1 MNPLDLGAFGGAD
14 NSSGGGGR
22 GGGGRYNGGPLTGA
36 DFAPWADRLRDA
48 EDLVDMPELRSGIA
62 SARER
67 ARLARLEYRREG
79 KKPEW
84 AVVEL
89 QVLKPLVEVRRQIRE
104 ELGRRNTQD
113 PLAPI
118 DRDAVPTRFADQ
130 VRRYYETL
138 GRDSK
143 SASAAGEK
151 GKAP

>member
-1 MNPLDLGAFGGAD
+1 MPVSAPPFDVLVGWRDVDRHVGDGAAG
-14 NSSGGGGR
+14 
-22 GGGGRYNGGPLTGA
+22 
-36 DFAPWADRLRDA
+36 
-48 EDLVDMPELRSGIA
+48 
-62 SARER
+62 
-67 ARLARLEYRREG
+67 
-79 KKPEW
+79 
-84 AVVEL
+84 
-89 QVLKPLVEVRRQIRE
+89 QIRE

>member
-1 MNPLDLGAFGGAD
+1 MDLGNFAGSDSAR
-14 NSSGGGGR
+14 GGGGR
-22 GGGGRYNGGPLTGA
+22 GGGGGGYVGPLTGN

-48 EDLVDMPELRSGIA
+48 EDLVDVPELRSDLA
-62 SARER
+62 RARER
-67 ARLARLEYRREG
+67 ARLARLEWRREG
-79 KKPEW
+79 KKPDW

-113 PLAPI
+113 PLAPV
-118 DRDAVPTRFADQ
+118 DRDAVPTRFAEQ

-143 SASAAGEK
+143 GAEANAGDAVK
-151 GKAP
+151 GRNP